1 MYDLVEFRHLKYF
14 LTVAREGNFTRAAER
29 LHVSQPSLS
38 TQIKQ
43 LEESIPAQLFVR
55 EKMGVLL
62 TPAGSALLSFA
73 EQALHLRDQ
82 AFDSVRAIHSGTAP
96 PLDLGFSL
104 FIDHGLVESSL
115 ACYQRLFPG
124 SAIRPTTQCTAQLL
138 TWLNE
143 GKINAALVTA
153 PVEAGDLVVQPVAR
167 ERLLV
172 CMRKDDPLASV
183 DAISPRQISDK
194 LRICFDPSQHP
205 ELFAYLDSSLSRVGI
220 TLQAKHPCTAPIDM
234 QWMVKQRLGYALVR
248 ESRKLDVDLISRPVV
263 GMELIAESVFV
274 YRNNRQSSHLA
285 VLAYELKNIA
295 QNYLAETELKS
306 KPKPAV
312 SAGQSK
318 QMKLLG

>member
-248 ESRKLDVDLISRPVV
+248 ASRKLDVDLISRPVV